1 MHGYRVMRGHVRE
14 CMAHPNN
21 ACHLELLFLNI
32 FTTMYK
38 NLVFIIQKFAFLQ
51 MNNLFGHLNHE
62 CFKLSKPVGSL
73 HESFDFPRVLH
84 IAKFFN

>member
-1 MHGYRVMRGHVRE
+1 
-14 CMAHPNN
+14 
-21 ACHLELLFLNI
+21 
-32 FTTMYK
+32 
-38 NLVFIIQKFAFLQ
+38 

-84 IAKFFN
+84 IAKLFKWHPIIFINFLHFSHFIDIQTKRLKKPPSFAIQPPNIVQV